1 MPTPGNV
8 CQTHKITYVIGHANA
23 RSHLWKLA
31 SWRFICRGLTVFFP
45 DFFLL
50 GCSCSVSGLLCS
62 HFSFVHPLKSL
73 PSGVLFL
80 NYIPI
85 LSKFI
90 NLWIHLPLGYILMIL
105 KSVTPDLSPYTSF
118 DCLTSIVRL
127 ELHSFLTIPKRS
139 HLSPSI
145 FYISYFFYFLN
156 FICLFLWKVASPPAP
171 TILGSPSY
179 LSSQI

>member
-1 MPTPGNV
+1 MPTTYNIR
-8 CQTHKITYVIGHANA
+8 QTHGITYVIGHANA
-23 RSHLWKLA
+23 RSHLSKLA
-31 SWRFICRGLTVFFP
+31 TWRFMYRGLTVFFP

-50 GCSCSVSGLLCS
+50 DCSCSVSGLPCS

-80 NYIPI
+80 RYIPV

-90 NLWIHLPLGYILMIL
+90 SLWIHLPHGYILMIL

-118 DCLTSIVRL
+118 DCLTSVVHL
-127 ELHSFLTIPKRS
+127 ELHSFLTMPKLF

-145 FYISYFFYFLN
+145 FYIAYFFILLFKFYLPISLKGIITPSPHHPKPPP
-156 FICLFLWKVASPPAP
+156 FI
-171 TILGSPSY
+171 
-179 LSSQI
+179 